1 MIRRP
6 PRSTRTDTLFPYT
19 TLFRSKD
26 AVEDLGAKFERTPIG
41 TGPFMFAEY
50 QPQQFV
56 KLVANDAYFRG
67 APKIKEIYYRYIPSD
82 ASRDLAFQSGEI
94 DMIYGK
100 QDQTWVE
107 RISTIPNT
115 KVMVMATGEQT
126 VIHLKIIKQPTKAEA
141 QVSKKRG

>member
-1 MIRRP
+1 MVC
-6 PRSTRTDTLFPYT
+6 
-19 TLFRSKD
+19 KD

-50 QPQQFV
+50 QPQQYV

-82 ASRDLAFQSGEI
+82 ASRDLAFQSGAI

-107 RISTIPNT
+107 RIRSEERRVGTEGVSTCRSLWSVYHSHKNSLERIT
-115 KVMVMATGEQT
+115 
-126 VIHLKIIKQPTKAEA
+126 
-141 QVSKKRG
+141 